1 MSILFRANCRYMR
14 RLFYRQ
20 GNVLKHEKL
29 SSAQLAGCAGQTYPY
44 LETQRGRRGN
54 VLMTLHYY
62 QNHAQ
67 DFFDGTVNVDMTPL
81 YEAFTQHLPHGARV
95 LDAGCGSGRDAKAFH
110 EMGYQVDAFDASSA
124 MVELARQHTGLPV
137 QLMTFSE
144 IDGKAQY
151 DGIWCCASLL
161 HVPSSEL
168 PAVMQ
173 KLADALKPG
182 GVWYVSFKYGNGERV
197 QGERRFTDLDEEGL
211 RELLKAVPGMEI
223 ASLWVTQDNRP
234 DRDEMVEWDITKNA
248 A

>member
-1 MSILFRANCRYMR
+1 
-14 RLFYRQ
+14 
-20 GNVLKHEKL
+20 
-29 SSAQLAGCAGQTYPY
+29 
-44 LETQRGRRGN
+44 
-54 VLMTLHYY
+54 MTLHYY

-67 DFFDGTVNVDMTPL
+67 DFFNGTVNVDMTPL
-81 YEAFTQHLPHGARV
+81 YEAFTQHLTHGARV

-197 QGERRFTDLDEEGL
+197 QGIRRFTDLDEEGL
-211 RELLKAVPGMEI
+211 RMGISNITDVAI
-223 ASLWVTQDNRP
+223 TSLWVTKDYRQERSERWLNG
-234 DRDEMVEWDITKNA
+234 ILHKKNTIF
-248 A
+248 

>member
-1 MSILFRANCRYMR
+1 
-14 RLFYRQ
+14 
-20 GNVLKHEKL
+20 
-29 SSAQLAGCAGQTYPY
+29 
-44 LETQRGRRGN
+44 
-54 VLMTLHYY
+54 MTLHYY

-67 DFFDGTVNVDMTPL
+67 DFFDGTVNVEMTSL
-81 YEAFTQHLPHGARV
+81 YEAFTQHLPHDARV

-110 EMGYQVDAFDASSA
+110 EMGYEVDAFDASSA

-211 RELLKAVPGMEI
+211 RMGISNITDVAI
-223 ASLWVTQDNRP
+223 TSLWVTKDYRQERSERWLNG
-234 DRDEMVEWDITKNA
+234 ILHKKNTIF
-248 A
+248 

>member
-1 MSILFRANCRYMR
+1 
-14 RLFYRQ
+14 
-20 GNVLKHEKL
+20 
-29 SSAQLAGCAGQTYPY
+29 
-44 LETQRGRRGN
+44 
-54 VLMTLHYY
+54 MTLHYY

-81 YEAFTQHLPHGARV
+81 YEAFTQHLAHGARV

-110 EMGYQVDAFDASSA
+110 EMGYLVDAFDASSA

-144 IDGKAQY
+144 IDGKAQF
-151 DGIWCCASLL
+151 DGIWCCSSLL

-168 PAVMQ
+168 STVMQ

-182 GVWYVSFKYGNGERV
+182 GVWYVSFKYGKGERV

-211 RELLKAVPGMEI
+211 RELLKAIPRMEI
-223 ASLWVTQDNRP
+223 ASLWATQDNRP
-234 DRDEMVEWDITKNA
+234 DRDETWLNGILRKSA

>member
-1 MSILFRANCRYMR
+1 
-14 RLFYRQ
+14 
-20 GNVLKHEKL
+20 
-29 SSAQLAGCAGQTYPY
+29 
-44 LETQRGRRGN
+44 
-54 VLMTLHYY
+54 MTLHYY

-67 DFFDGTVNVDMTPL
+67 DFFDGTVNVNMTPL
-81 YEAFTQHLPHGARV
+81 YEAFTRQLAPGARV

-110 EMGYQVDAFDASSA
+110 EMGYQVDAIDASSA
-124 MVELARQHTGLPV
+124 MVGLARQHTGLPV
-137 QLMTFSE
+137 QLMSFSE

-211 RELLKAVPGMEI
+211 RELLAVVSGVEI
-223 ASLWVTQDNRP
+223 GSLWATQDNRP
-234 DRDEMVEWDITKNA
+234 DRDETWLNGVLRKNVA
-248 A
+248 

>member
-1 MSILFRANCRYMR
+1 
-14 RLFYRQ
+14 
-20 GNVLKHEKL
+20 
-29 SSAQLAGCAGQTYPY
+29 
-44 LETQRGRRGN
+44 
-54 VLMTLHYY
+54 MTLHYY

-81 YEAFTQHLPHGARV
+81 YEAFTQHLPHAARV

-173 KLADALKPG
+173 RLADALKPG

-197 QGERRFTDLDEEGL
+197 QGERRFTDLNE
-211 RELLKAVPGMEI
+211 RELRRLLNHMAEI
-223 ASLWVTQDNRP
+223 EIFSLWTTKDNRP
-234 DRDEMVEWDITKNA
+234 DREEIWLNGILKKKITLKNPR
-248 A
+248 

>member
-1 MSILFRANCRYMR
+1 
-14 RLFYRQ
+14 
-20 GNVLKHEKL
+20 
-29 SSAQLAGCAGQTYPY
+29 
-44 LETQRGRRGN
+44 
-54 VLMTLHYY
+54 MTLHYY

-67 DFFDGTVNVDMTPL
+67 DFFNGTVNVDMTPL
-81 YEAFTQHLPHGARV
+81 YEAFTQHLTHGARV

-173 KLADALKPG
+173 KIADALKPG
-182 GVWYVSFKYGNGERV
+182 GIWYVSFKYGNGERV
-197 QGERRFTDLDEEGL
+197 QGERRFTDLNEEGL
-211 RELLKAVPGMEI
+211 RMGISNITDVSI
-223 ASLWVTQDNRP
+223 TSLWVTKDYRQERSERWLNG
-234 DRDEMVEWDITKNA
+234 ILHKKNTIF
-248 A
+248 